1 MMILSEPCNIQEC
14 NIQEC
19 KPDRNTFGITDKE
32 GNRLPDIIT
41 AYIEEITVTMQDYKN
56 GYIQEPR
63 DRHKP
68 FKLLLNHKAYITL
81 KTLGET
87 KLIVS
92 FQVRQSGCYA
102 IARLPHLPNQQDIG
116 HTQ

>member
-1 MMILSEPCNIQEC
+1 MMILSEQPHSITS
-14 NIQEC
+14 
-19 KPDRNTFGITDKE
+19 KPDRNTFGITDVQ

-41 AYIEEITVTMQDYKN
+41 AYIEEITVTMQDYEN

-68 FKLLLNHKAYITL
+68 FKLLLNHKAFITL

-87 KLIVS
+87 KLIIS